1 MLDPLRVNSLSKA
14 DTERK
19 LQLISTIN
27 KVLYKK
33 SRTFGDKKLSTQLAN
48 DLIKMTPAY

>member
-14 DTERK
+14 DTKKK

-33 SRTFGDKKLSTQLAN
+33 SRTFGDMC
-48 DLIKMTPAY
+48 LIKVALKIDNSP

>member
-14 DTERK
+14 NTQKK
-19 LQLISTIN
+19 LQLISTIG
-27 KVLYKK
+27 KVLYRK
-33 SRTFGDKKLSTQLAN
+33 SHTFGDKKLSTQLAN